1 MRIAIL
7 GTGVV
12 GAEIGRKLIAQGHQV
27 MLGSRTRD
35 NARAAEWTAAHQ
47 PNGSH
52 GTFAEAAAF
61 GHVVFNCTNGAA
73 SLDAMNA
80 AGADNLAD
88 KILIDVA
95 NPLDF
100 SKGMPPT
107 LTVCNTDSLGE
118 QIQRAFPAT
127 HVVKTLNTVNCYVM
141 TSPAS
146 IPGDHGLYV
155 CGNNGVAKEQV
166 SGWLGEWF
174 GWKQESIFDLGDITA
189 ARGTEMILPLWI
201 RVMVKLGSPMF
212 NFQIQRAPQQTVMA
226 EAAPVAH

>member
-35 NARAAEWTAAHQ
+35 NAKAAEWAAAHH

-52 GTFAEAAAF
+52 GTFADAAAF
-61 GHVVFNCTNGAA
+61 GLVIFNCTNGAA
-73 SLDAMNA
+73 SLDALHA
-80 AGADNLAD
+80 AGEDNLAD

-118 QIQRAFPAT
+118 QIQRA
-127 HVVKTLNTVNCYVM
+127 
-141 TSPAS
+141 
-146 IPGDHGLYV
+146 
-155 CGNNGVAKEQV
+155 
-166 SGWLGEWF
+166 
-174 GWKQESIFDLGDITA
+174 
-189 ARGTEMILPLWI
+189 
-201 RVMVKLGSPMF
+201 
-212 NFQIQRAPQQTVMA
+212 PQQTVMG
-226 EAAPVAH
+226 EASPVAY